1 MEKIF
6 SRRAQEISAQFQ
18 AEPPKLGD
26 LRKIAKELKKD
37 HELALE
43 LWETANFH
51 SRLLAIL
58 IMDTKRID
66 EPLLAYLFKDIHAY
80 SSGEANQLADW
91 LMANQLTKNKITIDW
106 MKTWQNDPLP
116 LKRRLFWCHQ
126 GRLRWMGQTPPGNTS
141 KLIAAIEK
149 DIANEAPEVQWAM
162 NFTAGWIGIFDSAYR
177 NRCIAIGEST
187 GLFKNEKVSRNCTP
201 NYLPEFIA
209 IEAAKRNL

>member
-1 MEKIF
+1 MNWL
-6 SRRAQEISAQFQ
+6 S
-18 AEPPKLGD
+18 
-26 LRKIAKELKKD
+26 
-37 HELALE
+37 
-43 LWETANFH
+43 N
-51 SRLLAIL
+51 
-58 IMDTKRID
+58 
-66 EPLLAYLFKDIHAY
+66 
-80 SSGEANQLADW
+80 GEANQLADW
-91 LMANQLTKNKITIDW
+91 LMANQLARNKNTIAW
-106 MKTWQNDPLP
+106 MNTWQNDPLP
-116 LKRRLFWCHQ
+116 LKRRLYWYHQ
-126 GRLRWMGQTPPGNTS
+126 GRLRWMGQTPPENTS

>member
-1 MEKIF
+1 MEKMF
-6 SRRAQEISAQFQ
+6 SNRAQEISAQFQ

-66 EPLLAYLFKDIHAY
+66 EPLLVHLFKDIHAH

-116 LKRRLFWCHQ
+116 LKRRLFWYYQ
-126 GRLRWMGQTPPGNTS
+126 GRLRWMGQTPPENTS

-149 DIANEAPEVQWAM
+149 DIANEALEVQWAM

-187 GLFKNEKVSRNCTP
+187 GLFKNEKVFRNCTP